1 MINNLNDLVA
11 YTNGLAKK
19 APQIADE
26 IAIKREGVS
35 EDSPDALARGIA
47 LPPLYVR
54 CIREVGVFGVSLG
67 YFALWPTFNRSGN
80 LIESLLKANSGS
92 TSGEL
97 VARNESLLIVG
108 RQEANLICV
117 GSSESKLPDVVILLD
132 VMSSPTVV
140 STNIAENFEV
150 FLLLAGN
157 LHAISFSHR
166 ESAPNALSEMDR
178 CCTHF
183 NCTDEQST
191 FWKHA
196 ITELVA

>member
-11 YTNGLAKK
+11 YTNGLAQKV
-19 APQIADE
+19 PRIADE
-26 IAIKREGVS
+26 IAIKREGVP
-35 EDSPDALARGIA
+35 EDFLEDFARGIT
-47 LPPLYVR
+47 LPPVYVR
-54 CIREVGVFGVSLG
+54 CIREVGIFGVSLG

-97 VARNESLLIVG
+97 VARNENLLIVG
-108 RQEANLICV
+108 RQEANLVCI
-117 GSSESKLPDVVILLD
+117 GSAESKQPDVVMLLD
-132 VMSSPTVV
+132 VMSSSTVGI
-140 STNIAENFEV
+140 TNIAKNFEV

-166 ESAPNALSEMDR
+166 ESPSSALSEMAR
-178 CCTHF
+178 CCAHF

-191 FWKHA
+191 FWMRA
-196 ITELVA
+196 IMELVT